1 MHQTYFTSEKDTLF
15 AEVTQTVTYSDKHM
29 RERSSGVFRHINR
42 RDDPVSL
49 LSPQP
54 VGRGASL
61 MFSKELDNP
70 GWRVPDSWQHF
81 LNANLKRKG
90 HTYHNISYYVLH
102 WIILRNL
109 SFDIIFAMPG
119 LKVILQS
126 AVKWK
131 VFSAKSKIPGV
142 SVTTGS
148 RRVMEAGTG
157 KYK

>member
-1 MHQTYFTSEKDTLF
+1 MVHQTYFTSEKDTLF

-90 HTYHNISYYVLH
+90 HTYHNISCHSMSCTESFCAIFHLILFLPCRAWRWFYKVL
-102 WIILRNL
+102 WNEKFSL
-109 SFDIIFAMPG
+109 
-119 LKVILQS
+119 LKVKYL
-126 AVKWK
+126 
-131 VFSAKSKIPGV
+131 V
-142 SVTTGS
+142 SV
-148 RRVMEAGTG
+148 
-157 KYK
+157 